1 MEMSGR
7 PDVSTALP
15 PGKLPPYP
23 LNRRE
28 GEPQNQAGRFGQEK
42 QLFLLS
48 EFGTQIVRSVA
59 QSPYQ
64 LPHIAKVGRD
74 SVVVIA
80 TGYGVYGLEIE
91 SRWE

>member
-7 PDVSTALP
+7 PDVSAALP

-28 GEPQNQAGRFGQEK
+28 GEPHNQTGRFGQEK

-48 EFGTQIVRSVA
+48 EFGTQIVRPVA
-59 QSPYQ
+59 
-64 LPHIAKVGRD
+64 
-74 SVVVIA
+74 
-80 TGYGVYGLEIE
+80 
-91 SRWE
+91 